1 MASDKSLAAEIEAV
15 RADLKRGAIS
25 VPLAATT
32 IGLLVLNDAE
42 TVVAA
47 LRAAEA
53 AALTPNTT
61 EGRTDRA

>member
-15 RADLKRGAIS
+15 RVDLKRGAIS

-53 AALTPNTT
+53 AALAPTTP